1 MPYISTRKRVIF
13 MKRIIVD
20 YNKLTSEILAMLV
33 EKYPDGYTDS
43 DVIRFKNAKSETVDA
58 LEVRTD
64 DTIYLVKVS
73 TRLADT
79 MENYDEDDYFMN
91 NQEEEISSNTVD
103 IPDESSLD
111 ED

>member
-43 DVIRFKNAKSETVDA
+43 DVIRFKNAKNETVDA

-64 DTIYLVKVS
+64 DTIYLVKVG

>member
-1 MPYISTRKRVIF
+1 MPYIRPRKVILN

-20 YNKLTSEILAMLV
+20 YNKLTNEILSMLV
-33 EKYPDGYTDS
+33 EKYPEGYTDA
-43 DVIRFKNAKSETVDA
+43 DVIRFKNAKNETVDA

-79 MENYDEDDYFMN
+79 MENFDEDDDFIN
-91 NQEEEISSNTVD
+91 NDEEEICVNNLD
-103 IPDESSLD
+103 IPDDSSLD
-111 ED
+111 EE